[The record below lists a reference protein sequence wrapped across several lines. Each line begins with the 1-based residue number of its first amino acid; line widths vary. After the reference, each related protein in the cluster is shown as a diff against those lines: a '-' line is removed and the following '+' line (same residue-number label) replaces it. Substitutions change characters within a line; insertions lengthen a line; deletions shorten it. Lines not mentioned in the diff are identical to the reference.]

1 MKFLKTFITVVI
13 LFAVALLW
21 TACKKEA
28 SQQATMDQNG
38 QVSQGVKQFGAVK
51 DDPNT
56 IGKVQLIVSP
66 QFLAQDNAGTLIT
79 AASKRRPPNGGGGSG
94 GGDVTAP
101 SISITSPGNGSTVA
115 GTVAVQVSASDNIGV
130 NSVTLSVDGAGVTTS
145 FTAPFTIFWNTGTV
159 ANGTHTVTVTA
170 KDAANNAGSSSI
182 QVTVDNTAGGDLTSP
197 SVSISSPANGSAFDP
212 NVDISVNVNGSDDV
226 GVTSL
231 SLSVDGTVVGNGT
244 GSSASFSWNTGSV
257 ASGPHTLTAMAYD
270 AAGNQGAT
278 SISVTVNTVVVQP
291 PSSLPSSVSL
301 DMPPVMYQG
310 SESACVPFALLYSR
324 DAEQY
329 YKTGASSYSAATNIF
344 SPEFLYNQAKVASS
358 CSSGASLINS
368 LNFLVNNGVCTWNT
382 MPYSDQDGC
391 STMPGSQQISEA
403 SNYKITSY
411 SMVVAQ
417 DPTAIKTMLYNKHPL
432 TFTFTADA
440 NFYYAGPGYIW
451 SSYSS
456 TYYGPHALTLVGYD
470 DSKHAYRA
478 INQWGTGWGDGGYIW
493 IDYNFFPSIAYD
505 CYAINL

>member
-1 MKFLKTFITVVI
+1 MKFLKTFTTVVI

-51 DDPNT
+51 DDQNT
-56 IGKVQLIVSP
+56 IGKVQLIASP
-66 QFLAQDNAGTLIT
+66 QFLAQDNAGTLIE
-79 AASKRRPPNGGGGSG
+79 AASKRRPPSGGGGG

-101 SISITSPGNGSTVA
+101 SISITSPGNGATVS
-115 GTVAVQVSASDNIGV
+115 GTIDVQVSASDNIGV
-130 NSVTLSVDGAGVTTS
+130 NSVSLYVDGALVTTS
-145 FTAPFTIFWNTGTV
+145 FNQPFTNSLNSGTV
-159 ANGTHTVTVTA
+159 ANGTHTLKVTA
-170 KDAANNAGSSSI
+170 KDAANNTGSSSI
-182 QVTVDNTAGGDLTSP
+182 QVTVDNSAGGDLTSP
-197 SVSISSPANGSAFDP
+197 TVSISSPANGSAFDP
-212 NVDISVNVNGSDDV
+212 NVNVSVNVSGNDNV

-231 SLSVDGTVVGNGT
+231 SLSVDGTVVGNGN

-257 ASGPHTLTAMAYD
+257 GSGPHTLTARAYD

-278 SISVTVNTVVVQP
+278 SISVTVNTVVQP
-291 PSSLPSSVSL
+291 PPSQLPSSVSL

-329 YKTGASSYSAATNIF
+329 YKTGASSYSTATNIF
-344 SPEFLYNQAKVASS
+344 SPEFLYNQTKVSSS

-382 MPYSDQDGC
+382 MPYSDQNSC
-391 STMPGSQQISEA
+391 TTMPTSQQISEA
-403 SNYKITSY
+403 SNYKIRSY

-440 NFYYAGPGYIW
+440 NFYNAGPGYIW